1 MAGEGSQE
9 QDGGLGDRLR
19 QALGAITLGDDD
31 RGTAKL
37 GQRPKQSY
45 AFWGTQPVAQFNEQP
60 GASVSVRCLLL
71 TRTADCSSRSTAAAA
86 AAAAAAASL
95 PACLVRMQAAADGPI
110 DEPKTVDDVRK
121 EPYGLPKE

>member
-19 QALGAITLGDDD
+19 QALGAITLDD
-31 RGTAKL
+31 TAKPV
-37 GQRPKQSY
+37 QRPKQSY

-60 GASVSVRCLLL
+60 GALVRGGCLLL
-71 TRTADCSSRSTAAAA
+71 TGN
-86 AAAAAAASL
+86 AAAASAAL
-95 PACLVRMQAAADGPI
+95 PPPPPLCRHRRRLQTRLAACLDRLQAAADGPI